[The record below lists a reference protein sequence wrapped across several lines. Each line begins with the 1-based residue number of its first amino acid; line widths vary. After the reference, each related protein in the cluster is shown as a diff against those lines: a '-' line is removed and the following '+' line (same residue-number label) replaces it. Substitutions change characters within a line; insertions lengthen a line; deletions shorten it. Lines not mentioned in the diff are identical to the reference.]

1 MYDITQILE
10 VKISLY
16 FSAFD
21 DLNCKFLTI
30 TLGKQSNPWFEL
42 LVIACNCRKKF
53 FFMIKQKVC
62 FYRRLQYN

>member
-16 FSAFD
+16 FSASD

-42 LVIACNCRKKF
+42 LVIACNCRTKF
-53 FFMIKQKVC
+53 FFHDKTKGL
-62 FYRRLQYN
+62 FLS